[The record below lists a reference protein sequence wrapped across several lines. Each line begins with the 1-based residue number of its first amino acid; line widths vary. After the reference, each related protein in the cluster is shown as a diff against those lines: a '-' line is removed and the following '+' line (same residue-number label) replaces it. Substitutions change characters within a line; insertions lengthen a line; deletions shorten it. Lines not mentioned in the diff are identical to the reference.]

1 MAKKTKP
8 IFTTVF
14 LALLLLSSVCI
25 SLIPN
30 TRAEEVILQ
39 DQKISRLNNVVG
51 LDTTKY
57 TTTTQNCPQDFYM
70 DIIPQENILC
80 YSESNTSKVKMLYTF
95 ANGNLRMIHVLESD
109 GTQHLTGLANDYYE
123 SAENLLSNYQSYT
136 GNTFYTEI
144 KSMLNSVAVGKNSI
158 VTSGNIKLEVV
169 TTDKDTTFRW
179 TYTINGIE
187 APTKTVALRYTDGFL
202 KYFIDNWNL
211 HKIGST
217 TINLS
222 EKEAMNIAQERSKNF
237 SWTVGSDNDA
247 YEVKNFNV
255 TQAMIWETIFCSDQY
270 ADEPRSQDPLTLYPM
285 RQVWVSLDKFYPGNV
300 YGIEVYIWADTGK
313 IGHIQER
320 FSTLLPE
327 DAQIASLSESAIPS
341 NSQASKEQ
349 LNSQLT
355 SQIALPT
362 FAVIALGMM
371 ILFRKKHLPKQHTLK
386 ISGFLL
392 CLLIASTL
400 LVSVATVSADPR
412 RRATVW
418 GSESTGMS
426 GRKTTGEIAQQ
437 RATSQHISDYFKN
450 DAYLSSNYQGS
461 SSIKSDILDNI
472 WYNERNYDRVAV
484 LDFDHGVGRWD
495 YPEDTGNFHYMFEDN
510 IGKPG
515 EPPNYDHLVFDMD
528 VADQT
533 IGKSFLV
540 FINTCMSANLTYQSA
555 NGGNIQG
562 MPYAWTERTVHNR
575 DTYQGFTT
583 TSHISDDAYN
593 RPDTGAFCYLGF
605 SWGSAALDQTITAGY
620 PKYYL
625 WIEDFFYYALSFEMT
640 VNEALDH
647 ASNNRFGEDFDQ
659 CDLYDN
665 DGFTAIW
672 PMDTDGNGIWEDTYG
687 YNSHL
692 AVYGNGNIR
701 LYEYFVHYPYYT
713 SSSSGSGL
721 VSNQNGFTGAQPDA
735 SYTRLRAINVNDQ
748 AAIIG
753 SMGYSGANLANG
765 HIWVYGYSSSYTSRL
780 RVYASYYSDSGWQSV
795 GDVYVS
801 PGGARWIDCGN
812 YASNFRYISFA
823 VYRQSAGDYS
833 NDIYL
838 DNIVVL
844 PPLPNP

>member
-285 RQVWVSLDKFYPGNV
+285 RQVWVS
-300 YGIEVYIWADTGK
+300 
-313 IGHIQER
+313 
-320 FSTLLPE
+320 
-327 DAQIASLSESAIPS
+327 
-341 NSQASKEQ
+341 
-349 LNSQLT
+349 
-355 SQIALPT
+355 
-362 FAVIALGMM
+362 
-371 ILFRKKHLPKQHTLK
+371 
-386 ISGFLL
+386 
-392 CLLIASTL
+392 
-400 LVSVATVSADPR
+400 
-412 RRATVW
+412 
-418 GSESTGMS
+418 
-426 GRKTTGEIAQQ
+426 
-437 RATSQHISDYFKN
+437 
-450 DAYLSSNYQGS
+450 
-461 SSIKSDILDNI
+461 
-472 WYNERNYDRVAV
+472 
-484 LDFDHGVGRWD
+484 
-495 YPEDTGNFHYMFEDN
+495 
-510 IGKPG
+510 
-515 EPPNYDHLVFDMD
+515 
-528 VADQT
+528 
-533 IGKSFLV
+533 
-540 FINTCMSANLTYQSA
+540 
-555 NGGNIQG
+555 
-562 MPYAWTERTVHNR
+562 
-575 DTYQGFTT
+575 
-583 TSHISDDAYN
+583 
-593 RPDTGAFCYLGF
+593 
-605 SWGSAALDQTITAGY
+605 
-620 PKYYL
+620 
-625 WIEDFFYYALSFEMT
+625 
-640 VNEALDH
+640 
-647 ASNNRFGEDFDQ
+647 
-659 CDLYDN
+659 
-665 DGFTAIW
+665 
-672 PMDTDGNGIWEDTYG
+672 
-687 YNSHL
+687 
-692 AVYGNGNIR
+692 
-701 LYEYFVHYPYYT
+701 
-713 SSSSGSGL
+713 
-721 VSNQNGFTGAQPDA
+721 
-735 SYTRLRAINVNDQ
+735 
-748 AAIIG
+748 
-753 SMGYSGANLANG
+753 
-765 HIWVYGYSSSYTSRL
+765 SR
-780 RVYASYYSDSGWQSV
+780 
-795 GDVYVS
+795 
-801 PGGARWIDCGN
+801 
-812 YASNFRYISFA
+812 
-823 VYRQSAGDYS
+823 
-833 NDIYL
+833 
-838 DNIVVL
+838 
-844 PPLPNP
+844 